1 MIDLK
6 EIKTQLKSRL
16 STHRYQ
22 HTESVVATALKF
34 TEAIKTNPLYANEVT
49 ESFVERVET
58 AAWLHDC
65 CKELKNEELLT
76 LAEFYGIEI
85 YDEDRQS
92 PNILHAR
99 VGAAWAE
106 EEYDIADPYIIN
118 AVRDHTL
125 GSINMPAI
133 SKILYLADML
143 EPGRDAHHKSVELDR
158 LRVIIL
164 DEHDLDKA
172 LLESMNSKIQYVI
185 KKNQPIHPLSITA
198 RNSLLNS

>member
-1 MIDLK
+1 ML
-6 EIKTQLKSRL
+6 
-16 STHRYQ
+16 
-22 HTESVVATALKF
+22 TALKF
-34 TEAIKTNPLYANEVT
+34 TEAIKANLKYHSEVT
-49 ESFVERVET
+49 ESFVQRVEI

-92 PNILHAR
+92 PNVLHAR

-106 EEYDIADPYIIN
+106 EEYEISDSYIIN
-118 AVRDHTL
+118 AICDHTL
-125 GSINMPAI
+125 GSIDMHNI

-143 EPGRDAHHKSVELDR
+143 EPGRDTGSKSEELER
-158 LRVIIL
+158 LRNIIL
-164 DEHDLDKA
+164 EEHDLDKA

-185 KKNQPIHPLSITA
+185 KKNQPIHPLSVVA
-198 RNSLLNS
+198 RNSLLI

>member
-1 MIDLK
+1 MPELT
-6 EIKTQLKSRL
+6 EIKQELQARL
-16 STHRYQ
+16 SVHRYQ
-22 HTESVVATALKF
+22 HTESVVDTALRF
-34 TEAIKTNPLYANEVT
+34 TEAIKANLKYHSEIT
-49 ESFVERVET
+49 ENFVRRVET

-92 PNILHAR
+92 PNTLHAR

-106 EEYDIADPYIIN
+106 EEYEIADPYIIN

-125 GSINMPAI
+125 GSIGMHNI

-143 EPGRDAHHKSVELDR
+143 EPGRDAKSKSAELER
-158 LRVIIL
+158 LRNIIL
-164 DEHDLDKA
+164 EEHDLDKA
-172 LLESMNSKIQYVI
+172 LLEAMNSKIIYVI
-185 KKNQPIHPLSITA
+185 KKNQPLHPLSVVA
-198 RNSLLNS
+198 RNSLI

>member
-1 MIDLK
+1 MPELQ
-6 EIKTQLKSRL
+6 EIKAELQARL
-16 STHRYQ
+16 SARRYQ
-22 HTESVVATALKF
+22 HTESVVLTALRF
-34 TEAIKTNPLYANEVT
+34 TDAIKANLKYHSEVT
-49 ESFVERVET
+49 ESFIHRVET

-92 PNILHAR
+92 PNTLHAR

-106 EEYDIADPYIIN
+106 EEYEIFDPYIIN

-125 GSINMPAI
+125 GSADMHNI

-143 EPGRDAHHKSVELDR
+143 EPGRDAKSKSAELDR
-158 LRVIIL
+158 LRNIIL
-164 DEHDLDKA
+164 EEHDLDKA
-172 LLESMNSKIQYVI
+172 LLEAMNSKIIYVI
-185 KKNQPIHPLSITA
+185 KKNQALHPLSVVA
-198 RNSLLNS
+198 RNSLL